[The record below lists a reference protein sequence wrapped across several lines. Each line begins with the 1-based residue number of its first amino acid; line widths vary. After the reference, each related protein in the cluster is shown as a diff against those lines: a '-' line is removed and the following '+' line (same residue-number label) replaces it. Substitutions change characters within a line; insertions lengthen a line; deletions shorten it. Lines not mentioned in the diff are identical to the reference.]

1 MADKLT
7 VNDFHAAALKA
18 YDRQGHI
25 KFQRSPGPDGAV
37 RLEVGGASRFG
48 RFQSKIGA
56 RWDRHIAVT
65 HAFGQAIRREFGE
78 DFFKRLPAKVR
89 NTLND
94 GYRGVTIKNSRHHI
108 NAIYRDHIA
117 PHLKKLNDTAR
128 SNQEVLQLFLDN
140 ELSNS
145 KQSVIDNLAI
155 RTTLADGQSIDGPGF
170 DAIVSDALK
179 RHLAAQ
185 LEVDPRREK
194 IEPLN
199 REQIAEAIKELM
211 PELVAKHLS
220 LSTMAKLP
228 RRSLADAQRSQ
239 EGAFALSDLKN
250 RSGAAD
256 VPRFNRQY
264 SEADIGTAFGEKYRI
279 SGAKERGVEPGFV
292 ATKQWTESD
301 TVKMLDLGPDNPN
314 RRYTE
319 VSSKAYLALQTGDRF
334 RELLSQCH
342 SGEARA
348 LLARLNDPA
357 APEMENLTSDQ
368 RLERVRVIVQDDES
382 LRTQMAGP
390 DFQALLVRVNQRTT
404 TEQDKLLIE
413 LLRSAIVPQTLKFTK
428 PHYLKLDYHDRTVTG
443 KLTGKYARGK
453 RQNVSGLKLATDR
466 VVRWWKSG
474 TPRDLNA
481 AAVKEALANDLT
493 RALGVPTQKLKL
505 VESRFDNGQVKWMLD
520 GTHVT
525 GSSEEEK
532 YSDLTK
538 FMSGHGTRQVLVKE
552 PYDEARR
559 KAQQNGPIVLE
570 ADTSRRGMGR
580 YKAVFTLL
588 ADVDAVGSVGQNKG
602 TVGNEFFAIDP
613 GHSLDDRSMQGDIP
627 RNDFAIEEGY
637 KNFSIFDQSPFSER
651 MRGLKDTLDAVGNNG
666 VQNIFEEYRSEFGG
680 NTNPESQ
687 FTPEI
692 DGWQQSLDARA
703 NRFREGFA
711 DRLAVYNFELPA
723 TDAAHQSAQ
732 HDKILDT
739 LDTLEK
745 ITSEHQWTQRWT
757 NAEGQ
762 PVMLKLAYPEVNFKQ
777 RQAWRVTE
785 HDHSIVF
792 EMETANASAR
802 RRFADFCGE
811 PSRLP
816 EGFKTSVVDGR
827 IRLEIPKTD
836 IGVAYGLFN
845 IQALRLHEGVD
856 DPDRLAGGDA

>member
-1 MADKLT
+1 MVDKLT
-7 VNDFHAAALKA
+7 VKDFHAAALKA
-18 YDRQGHI
+18 YDKQGHI

-56 RWDRHIAVT
+56 RWDRHMAVT

-108 NAIYRDHIA
+108 KAIYDDHIA
-117 PHLKKLNDTAR
+117 PHLKKLNDSAE
-128 SNQEVLQLFLDN
+128 SNQAVLRSFLDT
-140 ELSNS
+140 EFSNS
-145 KQSVIDNLAI
+145 KQLVVDGLAI
-155 RTTLADGQSIDGPGF
+155 RTTLAGGQSLDGPEF
-170 DAIVSDALK
+170 DAIVFDALH

-185 LEVDPRREK
+185 LEADPRRER
-194 IEPLN
+194 IEPLD
-199 REQIAEAIKELM
+199 REQIAQAIKELM
-211 PELVAKHLS
+211 PALVAKHLS
-220 LSTMAKLP
+220 LSTLAKLP
-228 RRSLADAQRSQ
+228 RPSLADVQRSQ
-239 EGAFALSDLKN
+239 EGAFALSDLKK
-250 RSGAAD
+250 RSSEAD
-256 VPRFNRQY
+256 APRFNRQF

-301 TVKMLDLGPDNPN
+301 TINMLDLGPDNRN
-314 RRYTE
+314 HRYTE
-319 VSSKAYLALQTGDRF
+319 VSSKAYLELQTGDRF
-334 RELLSQCH
+334 REMLAQCH
-342 SGEARA
+342 SAGART
-348 LLARLNDPA
+348 LLARLDDPA
-357 APEMENLTSDQ
+357 DPEMENLTADQ
-368 RLERVRVIVQDDES
+368 RLERVRVMVQDDQA
-382 LRTQMAGP
+382 LRTEMAGP
-390 DFQALLVRVNQRTT
+390 DFRALLVRVKAHTT
-404 TEQDKLLIE
+404 TEPDKQLIE
-413 LLRSAIVPQTLKFTK
+413 LLRSAIVPQTRKFDK
-428 PHYLKLDYHDRTVTG
+428 PHYLKLDYHERTVTG

-453 RQNVSGLKLATDR
+453 RQNVSGWKQATDR

-481 AAVKEALANDLT
+481 SAVKEALANDLT

-552 PYDEARR
+552 PYEEARS
-559 KAQQNGPIVLE
+559 KAQQNEPVVLE

-588 ADVDAVGSVGQNKG
+588 ADVDAVGSAGQNKG

-637 KNFSIFDQSPFSER
+637 KNFSVFDQSPFSER
-651 MRGLKDTLDAVGNNG
+651 MRGLKDTLDAAGNAG
-666 VQNIFEEYRSEFGG
+666 VQDIFDAYRSEFGG

-687 FTPEI
+687 FVPEI
-692 DGWQQSLDARA
+692 DGWRQSLAARA
-703 NRFREGFA
+703 DRFRKGFA
-711 DRLAVYNFELPA
+711 DRLAVYNFQVPA
-723 TDAAHQSAQ
+723 TDAAYPSAQ

-745 ITSEHQWTQRWT
+745 ITSEHHWTQRWT

-762 PVMLKLAYPEVNFKQ
+762 PVMLKLAYPDVNFKQ
-777 RQAWRVTE
+777 RQAWKVNQRR
-785 HDHSIVF
+785 DSIVF

-816 EGFKTSVVDGR
+816 QGFGVSVVDGR
-827 IRLEIPKTD
+827 IRLEIPKTE
-836 IGVAYGLFN
+836 IGAAYRLFS
-845 IQALRLHEGVD
+845 IQALRSHDGVD
-856 DPDRLAGGDA
+856 DSDRLVGDDA